1 MKDTTAALVLGKIPV
16 GEKGQV
22 LKLWTRK
29 HGPQAYIISSIR
41 SNKKGIRPATLIPM
55 TFLTATVEHRKNG
68 QLEKINEVE
77 VAKVWRYMTT
87 HHLRQAICLFL
98 AEVLQKVLQE
108 GDSSPKFFD
117 EFIEMLESW
126 DDLNTNLSMAI
137 NEFLLLIWKHL
148 GFGINTEQFFEGCV
162 FDLREG
168 VFTSIKPVHMDF
180 LTNQSSSALFGWIQ
194 DKSFV
199 VSKELRSE
207 ITDGLILGL
216 KWHYPMLGKIY
227 SLDVLKE
234 VFV

>member
-1 MKDTTAALVLGKIPV
+1 MKDTTAALVLGKIPI

-29 HGPQAYIISSIR
+29 HGPQAYIIPSSR
-41 SNKKGIRPATLIPM
+41 NNKKGIRPAILIPM
-55 TFLTATVEHRKNG
+55 TFLNATVEHRKNG

-77 VAKVWRYMTT
+77 VAKVWRCLTT
-87 HHLRQAICLFL
+87 HHLRQAICLFS

-117 EFIEMLESW
+117 EFIEILESW

-148 GFGINTEQFFEGCV
+148 GFGINSEKFFEGCM

-168 VFTSIKPVHMDF
+168 IFTSSKPAHIDF
-180 LTNQSSSALFGWIQ
+180 LSNQSSSALFGWIQ

-199 VSKELRSE
+199 VSKECRSE

-227 SLDVLKE
+227 SLDVLKV
-234 VFV
+234 VFL